1 MAFSNKAKR
10 RGSGLSHFKTAGNKT
25 VLRAFKRD
33 GLKYKSANYNI
44 FMEYSVHDLPLIT
57 DSINLCLNCLSP
69 HNRRVDIQYI

>member
-33 GLKYKSANYNI
+33 GLKYKSANYN
-44 FMEYSVHDLPLIT
+44 SVHDLPLIT